1 MSNNTIIQEKKR
13 KLPRSVYLRQNK
25 NYVSYYVCFKRDK
38 QVWNFGSYSTIEE
51 AEEVAVSIREQLEK
65 ESIEI
70 VKKRFDQERSKNASE

>member
-1 MSNNTIIQEKKR
+1 MSNNTTIHEKER
-13 KLPRSVYLRQNK
+13 KLPRNVCLIRKRYC
-25 NYVSYYVCFKRDK
+25 VSFTRDK
-38 QVWNFGSYSTIEE
+38 QKCHFGSYSTIEE